1 MYINAYGCDAVPSEY
16 VVIPKND
23 PTPRYIDVI
32 SGRMYLFL
40 CDDPS
45 AFPYASSLIFS
56 SFAVITGFI
65 LISLT
70 VAAVSAGVKRR
81 LQEIQNYNETKKLL
95 ALEKQ
100 QADEAME
107 IVEKLKSDSEDH
119 YKSSSYESSSTGTKD
134 QQQDDEGVDDEVE
147 MPSRLRPII
156 DKSVSLLRA
165 LTFMK
170 SSDDSSG
177 AGAGGGGG
185 MKKPKQSNLKKATS
199 SFKGIPLLQNKPL
212 IRQICR
218 QMWNDVDTT
227 RKKRK
232 ELREESVK
240 DDSLDGGAG
249 GGEGEGKESQRRGSV
264 MVGGSPTAAAAVVAT
279 ARRGSIVAP
288 GGGSGRRGS
297 VSTRRKSSLKV
308 VTHAFHLTHQF
319 QSMSILNTNRALPGG
334 GGHPGHGHA
343 PPLSLSQGSSPSA
356 STSTMRLSGR
366 QTSFS
371 HQLLKDYKLEEILS
385 SKENFLLFVRN
396 SLASPVYIAYLISL
410 ILTTASCQIFCVNK
424 DNCDNFWPL
433 FLLIQI
439 LLTLDILVRIITAYP
454 TYFDYFDS
462 QRNLF
467 DCFIVIIIWI
477 PIFYT
482 KGYGVAIA
490 GSSPTLPP
498 LLLVLIPSLISPSL
512 LLSLHRHRSNRLSPS
527 SLPSPL
533 MDH

>member
-16 VVIPKND
+16 VVIPKDD

-81 LQEIQNYNETKKLL
+81 LQEIQNYNEAKKLL
-95 ALEKQ
+95 ALEKRQ
-100 QADEAME
+100 EAEAME

-119 YKSSSYESSSTGTKD
+119 YKSSSYESNSTSTGTKE
-134 QQQDDEGVDDEVE
+134 QQPQGEDGEEDDEGVE
-147 MPSRLRPII
+147 MPSKLRPII

-165 LTFMK
+165 LAFMK
-170 SSDDSSG
+170 SSKDLNGRTDVSSG
-177 AGAGGGGG
+177 TGTRSGGKRG
-185 MKKPKQSNLKKATS
+185 KREKSKQSNLKKATS

-212 IRQICR
+212 IRQICK

-227 RKKRK
+227 RKQRK
-232 ELREESVK
+232 ELRQELEK
-240 DDSLDGGAG
+240 EGMIDDSLHLDGT
-249 GGEGEGKESQRRGSV
+249 GEGTGEGKDGESSMTSSRRGSV
-264 MVGGSPTAAAAVVAT
+264 FIGGSGAMGTAVSTAVT
-279 ARRGSIVAP
+279 TRRGSIMTPAAAA
-288 GGGSGRRGS
+288 GGGGVGNGRRVS
-297 VSTRRKSSLKV
+297 VFTSTRRKSSIKA
-308 VTHAFHLTHQF
+308 VTHAFHLTQQF
-319 QSMSILNTNRALPGG
+319 HSMSILNTTGG
-334 GGHPGHGHA
+334 GKGGKTIGNGSRA
-343 PPLSLSQGSSPSA
+343 PSLSQQTSPS
-356 STSTMRLSGR
+356 SSVSTMRLSG
-366 QTSFS
+366 QTSFRL
-371 HQLLKDYKLEEILS
+371 LLKDYNLEEILS
-385 SKENFLLFVRN
+385 SKENLLLFVRN
-396 SLASPVYIAYLISL
+396 TLASPLYIGYLMALIIS
-410 ILTTASCQIFCVNK
+410 TASTQIYCVNK
-424 DNCDNFWPL
+424 DNCANFWPL

-439 LLTLDILVRIITAYP
+439 LLTLDILVRILTAYP

-467 DCFIVIIIWI
+467 DCFIVTIIWI

-490 GSSPTLPP
+490 G
-498 LLLVLIPSLISPSL
+498 
-512 LLSLHRHRSNRLSPS
+512 
-527 SLPSPL
+527 
-533 MDH
+533 